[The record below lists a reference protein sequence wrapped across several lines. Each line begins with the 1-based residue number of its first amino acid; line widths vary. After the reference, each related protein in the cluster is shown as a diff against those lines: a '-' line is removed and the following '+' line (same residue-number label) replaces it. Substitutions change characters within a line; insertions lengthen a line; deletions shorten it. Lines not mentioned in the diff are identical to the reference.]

1 MPSSTTSRRAPTSS
15 SLLVVHHGLGPRW
28 EARGGRRA
36 VGSARWEP
44 PSRGAE
50 PWRRA
55 RAVAPSRRA
64 RRRRAASMPN
74 GRRENTIRRTWPGS
88 CQTFAGGTQDPILVS
103 TTLRCRLVRHPIG
116 PDFGLIRARDRRN
129 RRVPASASATDWQVA
144 ARIALCARGVNDWQ
158 ESRARPGPG
167 PERAPKSG
175 DLRAA
180 LMRPNRPPVVADQPR
195 PRRTRCRSCP

>member
-15 SLLVVHHGLGPRW
+15 SLLVVHHGLGPRL

-44 PSRGAE
+44 RAARAE
-50 PWRRA
+50 PSA
-55 RAVAPSRRA
+55 EPPAAELPSS
-64 RRRRAASMPN
+64 RAASMPN
-74 GRRENTIRRTWPGS
+74 VRRENAIRLTRRGS
-88 CQTFAGGTQDPILVS
+88 CQTFAGGTQGPIGGS
-103 TTLRCRLVRHPIG
+103 ATLRRRLVRHPTG
-116 PDFGLIRARDRRN
+116 PDFARIRARDRRN
-129 RRVPASASATDWQVA
+129 RRVPTSASATDWQVA